1 MRAVAFAALLG
12 CVLGFMPAG
21 GARAEVTIN
30 ISKSQQ
36 QIGVSVNGTPR
47 YRWLV
52 STGRKGYGTP
62 VGTYRPQRL
71 ERRWFSRKYYNSPM
85 PYSIFFHKGYAI
97 HGTTDLARLGGVAS
111 HGCVRLHPA
120 NAAALFAL
128 VEKQGMKDTRIVVS
142 EASLSTP
149 QSLARRLDAKPALSD
164 EKPALRPQSPLR
176 QAPRVNPAES
186 LSW

>member
-1 MRAVAFAALLG
+1 MG
-12 CVLGFMPAG
+12 CVVGLFSLGDARLND
-21 GARAEVTIN
+21 ARAEVTIN
-30 ISKSQQ
+30 ISKKSQQ
-36 QIGVSVNGTPR
+36 LAVSVNGAPR

-71 ERRWFSRKYYNSPM
+71 ERHWFSRKYYNAPM

-111 HGCVRLHPA
+111 HGCVRLNPS

-128 VEKQGMKDTRIVVS
+128 VEKQGMKGTRIVVS
-142 EASLSTP
+142 EAALSTP
-149 QSLARRLDAKPALSD
+149 QPLAKRLDSKPAIAD
-164 EKPALRPQSPLR
+164 EKPALRP